1 VEIASVAWEGLL
13 GVGTTLTLTAIVVI
27 ALAINALAFFYVSS
41 AVVVL
46 ERFARTVRRA
56 RWVLVFGAATALA
69 AAYLALAVGSEQELL
84 PLDPFGGSSSSP
96 SIWGWVFTSLFAST
110 LAATSALTAVAVG
123 VCLLALRR
131 LSSARLGNLVLV
143 LLGGSLSLMLGA
155 TGRLEF
161 ALAPPLAVLAVLLV
175 LLLRARLRSGRAA
188 APSGA
193 RRSLAWLAAA
203 LASGPVLALAI
214 SEPAPE
220 LAAVGGGML
229 QLLWVLIL
237 MGLLPL
243 AAAGL
248 VEMRR
253 SAEWFLAIRYLVA
266 RRRQVYISAITLL
279 CIGGI
284 AAGVWLIVTVLSV
297 MNGFERAWREQ
308 IVGDLAHFTVHSGI
322 GRIQEWEPVIE
333 LVRQVPDVLAASP
346 YLDAE
351 GMVRSSSGRLFGV
364 RLRGVEL
371 ASADRVTDVSSR
383 IENGTLA
390 ELLGGRDTERT
401 QGAEGEAVRR
411 VPAIVIGA
419 PLAEK
424 LEVAVGA
431 ELVLIAPLGG
441 PQTPLGPAPRL
452 KKFRVAGIYQS
463 RLHQFGEVYTYVD
476 LGDAQNFVRAGSAID
491 GIEARTPDLYT
502 SRRVAEAVRARLDSP
517 YYTRDWKDHF
527 PVFFAA
533 LRDNRSMMILL
544 LGMIMV
550 VAAFM
555 IVATLMMMIMEKSSD
570 IAILKAMGAEDAT
583 IERVFA
589 IEGAL
594 IGLSGTTLG
603 VLAGLAVTARLDW
616 IQSSIEAFT
625 GVDTLPASIYQ
636 LSTLPADHD
645 PVQLAGIIAMAMVLS
660 LGATLVPARQGA
672 RFDPVEGLRS
682 E

>member
-1 VEIASVAWEGLL
+1 MEAGRVIWDAIL
-13 GVGTTLTLTAIVVI
+13 GVGTTLTLTVIVAI
-27 ALAINALAFFYVSS
+27 ALALAALAVFYVSS

-46 ERFARTVRRA
+46 ERFARTVSRA
-56 RWVLVFGAATALA
+56 PWLLVFGAAVAGGAAWLQMQSGVERELPMAGETQRTGLVVLAGYVLATAVSIGVCWIGLRK
-69 AAYLALAVGSEQELL
+69 L
-84 PLDPFGGSSSSP
+84 SSSSLGTGTLVVLGLATALGVGSTGQLP
-96 SIWGWVFTSLFAST
+96 FAAVPP
-110 LAATSALTAVAVG
+110 AAIAFVAS
-123 VCLLALRR
+123 LLALRR
-131 LSSARLGNLVLV
+131 RLRRPPSRGR
-143 LLGGSLSLMLGA
+143 GMA
-155 TGRLEF
+155 EGRLWL
-161 ALAPPLAVLAVLLV
+161 LAAVLAV
-175 LLLRARLRSGRAA
+175 
-188 APSGA
+188 APG
-193 RRSLAWLAAA
+193 
-203 LASGPVLALAI
+203 LALAL
-214 SEPAPE
+214 SEPEPRLS
-220 LAAVGGGML
+220 LAAGALFQAVA
-229 QLLWVLIL
+229 VLVVF
-237 MGLLPL
+237 GLLPL

-253 SAEWFLAIRYLVA
+253 SAEWFVAIRYLVA
-266 RRRQVYISAITLL
+266 QRRQVYISAITLL

-308 IVGDLAHFTVHSGI
+308 IVGDLAHFTVHTGL
-322 GRIQEWEPVIE
+322 GRIDDYEPVLE
-333 LVRQVPDVLAASP
+333 MVRGVPGVLAASP

-351 GMVRSSSGRLFGV
+351 GMVRSESGRLHGV
-364 RLRGVEL
+364 RLRGVDPD
-371 ASADRVTDVSSR
+371 SADTVTDISSR
-383 IENGTLA
+383 IGDGSLA
-390 ELLGGRDTERT
+390 LLSRSAAGGDP
-401 QGAEGEAVRR
+401 GAAR
-411 VPAIVIGA
+411 VPAIIIGS

-424 LEVAVGA
+424 LEVGVGDD
-431 ELVLIAPLGG
+431 LILISPLGG

-452 KKFRVAGIYQS
+452 KKFRVAGVYQS
-463 RLHQFGEVYTYVD
+463 RLQQFGEVYTYVA
-476 LGDAQNFVRAGSAID
+476 LSNAQDFVRAGSAID
-491 GIEARTPDLYT
+491 GIEARTGDLYT
-502 SRRVAEAVRARLDSP
+502 SRSVAEAVRAKLDSP

-594 IGLSGTTLG
+594 IGLSGTALG
-603 VLAGLAVTARLDW
+603 VLAALAVTSRLGW
-616 IQSSIEAFT
+616 IQETIEAVT
-625 GVDTLPASIYQ
+625 GIDTLPASIYQ

-645 PVQLAGIIAMAMVLS
+645 PMQLMGIVAMAMVLS

>member
-1 VEIASVAWEGLL
+1 MIWDALL
-13 GVGTTLTLTAIVVI
+13 GVGTTLTLTVIVMI
-27 ALAINALAFFYVSS
+27 ALGINALAIFYVSS

-46 ERFARTVRRA
+46 ERFARVVERV
-56 RWVLVFGAATALA
+56 RWVVVFGLLATAAGGYLSLKLASGFEGGQAESPSELA
-69 AAYLALAVGSEQELL
+69 AVAFGSMAI
-84 PLDPFGGSSSSP
+84 GTGV
-96 SIWGWVFTSLFAST
+96 SIAICW
-110 LAATSALTAVAVG
+110 
-123 VCLLALRR
+123 LALRF
-131 LSSARLGNLVLV
+131 LSPSRLGTVTLVA
-143 LLGGSLSLMLGA
+143 LGLAVSAILGA
-155 TGRLEF
+155 SGRLGF
-161 ALAPPLAVLAVLLV
+161 ALAPGAAIALVAGFLV
-175 LLLRARLRSGRAA
+175 LRRRLRTG
-188 APSGA
+188 GA
-193 RRSLAWLAAA
+193 SHAGVGELQLRWLAAA
-203 LASGPVLALAI
+203 LAVGPVLALALQAPSA
-214 SEPAPE
+214 SEFSGAIAGAGIG
-220 LAAVGGGML
+220 LL
-229 QLLWVLIL
+229 QLTWTVIL
-237 MGLLPL
+237 LGLLPL

-266 RRRQVYISAITLL
+266 QRRQVYISAITLL

-308 IVGDLAHFTVHSGI
+308 IVGDLAHFTVHSGL
-322 GRIQEWEPVIE
+322 GRISDYEPILEVI
-333 LVRQVPDVLAASP
+333 RGVPDVEAASP

-351 GMVRSSSGRLFGV
+351 GMVRSESGKLFGV
-364 RLRGVEL
+364 RLRGVDPKT
-371 ASADRVTDVSSR
+371 ADEVTEISSR
-383 IENGTLA
+383 IMNGSLA
-390 ELLGGRDTERT
+390 LLGSDLSEDPSEDSQAT
-401 QGAEGEAVRR
+401 
-411 VPAIVIGA
+411 AIIIGD

-424 LEVAVGA
+424 LGVQVGA
-431 ELVLIAPLGG
+431 ELVLISPLGG

-463 RLHQFGEVYTYVD
+463 RLHQFGEVYTYVN
-476 LGDAQNFVRAGSAID
+476 LADAQDFVRADGIID

-502 SRRVAEAVRARLDSP
+502 SRRVADAVRAKLDSP

-555 IVATLMMMIMEKSSD
+555 IVATLMMMIMEKASD
-570 IAILKAMGAEDAT
+570 IAILKAMGAEDST

-594 IGLSGTTLG
+594 IGLAGTTLG
-603 VLAGLAVTARLDW
+603 VLAGLAVTSRLGW
-616 IQSSIEAFT
+616 IQSTIEAIT

-636 LSTLPADHD
+636 LSSLPADHD
-645 PVQLAGIIAMAMVLS
+645 PVQVIGIVGMAMVLS

>member
-1 VEIASVAWEGLL
+1 MEIARFVWEVLL
-13 GVGTTLTLTAIVVI
+13 GVGTTLTLTVIVMI
-27 ALAINALAFFYVSS
+27 ALALFGLALFYVSS

-46 ERFARTVRRA
+46 ERFARTVDR
-56 RWVLVFGAATALA
+56 
-69 AAYLALAVGSEQELL
+69 
-84 PLDPFGGSSSSP
+84 P
-96 SIWGWVFTSLFAST
+96 GWVVFFGVAVALGMAW
-110 LAATSALTAVAVG
+110 LAATLGSDYRSPGGDEGPVGFLVLVIGGTALLTLFSIGA
-123 VCLLALRR
+123 CWLALRL
-131 LSSARLGNLVLV
+131 LSSARLGQLTLAFVGAAAALMV
-143 LLGGSLSLMLGA
+143 GS
-155 TGRLEF
+155 TGRLAF
-161 ALAPPLAVLAVLLV
+161 ALAPPGSVLACWAVIWLRRRWRARPRRPRGSGEASLALLGLV
-175 LLLRARLRSGRAA
+175 LCI
-188 APSGA
+188 
-193 RRSLAWLAAA
+193 
-203 LASGPVLALAI
+203 GPALAI
-214 SEPAPE
+214 GLPQPAP
-220 LAAVGGGML
+220 LVAAAGGGLL
-229 QLLWVLIL
+229 QLVWMFVVL
-237 MGLLPL
+237 GLLPL

-266 RRRQVYISAITLL
+266 QRRQVYISAITLL

-308 IVGDLAHFTVHSGI
+308 IVGDLAHFTVHSGL
-322 GRIQEWEPVIE
+322 GRIEDYPAV
-333 LVRQVPDVLAASP
+333 LDVVRHVPDVVAASP

-351 GMVRSSSGRLFGV
+351 GMVRSTSGKLYGI
-364 RLRGVEL
+364 RLRGIDPD
-371 ASADRVTDVSSR
+371 SADSVTDVSSR
-383 IENGTLA
+383 LLSGSLA
-390 ELLGGRDTERT
+390 LLRPAPHVEGAPRSTPAIIIGEPLALNLGVG
-401 QGAEGEAVRR
+401 QGAD
-411 VPAIVIGA
+411 
-419 PLAEK
+419 
-424 LEVAVGA
+424 
-431 ELVLIAPLGG
+431 LVLIAPLGG
-441 PQTPLGPAPRL
+441 PPTPLGPAPRL
-452 KKFRVAGIYQS
+452 KKFRVAGIYRS
-463 RLHQFGEVYTYVD
+463 RLQQFGEVYTYVS
-476 LGDAQNFVRAGSAID
+476 LADAQDFSRSGDVID

-502 SRRVAEAVRARLDSP
+502 SRHVAEAVRARLQSP

-594 IGLSGTTLG
+594 IGMAGTTLG
-603 VLAGLAVTARLDW
+603 VVAGLAVTARLDW
-616 IQSSIEAFT
+616 IQNTIEAIT

-645 PVQLAGIIAMAMVLS
+645 PVQLLGIVVMAMVLS